1 MYIWVSIVQPP
12 LPLRF
17 VSLHNILVSHSNKL
31 VPMRGYHYPLRNV
44 NSIVCYQFPPVCWYK
59 ARNVIPPRSSRS
71 PHGNPCHPVVPVDRP
86 GSVWTRQEWATNGKW
101 WRRVGVVVARCF
113 VHPRIPSSFGRSI
126 PTMTLKLMR
135 VSKMILMKLLLLLLL
150 LLFLLLLH
158 YRNLK
163 MILLE

>member
-71 PHGNPCHPVVPVDRP
+71 PRDIPCHPVVPVDRP
-86 GSVWTRQEWATNGKW
+86 DSVWTRQELPTAKW
-101 WRRVGVVVARCF
+101 WRWVGVVVARCF
-113 VHPRIPSSFGRSI
+113 VYPRIPSSFGRSI

-135 VSKMILMKLLLLLLL
+135 VSKMILKKLLLLL